1 MTIEK
6 KLEELG
12 IKYDIVEHVPV
23 YTVEEAKEKVPKID
37 GIGCKNLFLKT
48 QKKEYFLY
56 TLKEEKQVNLKE
68 LSDNLQVTRFHFAS
82 PENLEELLGVIPGS
96 VTPRAI
102 TNDQEN
108 KVTVVLD
115 KELKGQKILVHPNR
129 NTATISILYEDLVKL
144 INAENHKLIEI

>member
-23 YTVEEAKEKVPKID
+23 YTVEEAKEKVPQID

-56 TLKEEKQVNLKE
+56 TLKEDKQVNLKE

-96 VTPRAI
+96 VTPLAI
-102 TNDQEN
+102 INDQEN